1 MKKIAVLFV
10 LLGVVFSPSTLVFA
24 QQAEDVCGCML
35 GSGEDTFV
43 RCTQKSAYSNC
54 ESGCR
59 VFVNTSISVCEEI
72 LRKEQSAIK
81 SGEQA
86 AAKVVDTVSVDSA
99 KAAIA
104 DKQTRYDLKNPIDT
118 KGRNLDAAFFISLI
132 IKTIFGLL
140 GALTLL
146 MLVWGGFQW
155 LTSAGNSEKV
165 SEGTETMKWAIL
177 GVVLVFASYV
187 LVDRVFSLIKGG

>member
-1 MKKIAVLFV
+1 MIVGCYPVAAGQKCKIDEKQYEAPSCQLLSQTIIEDYTKKIKAPTVEV
-10 LLGVVFSPSTLVFA
+10 KIETPVQPQGKNCKDPGGC
-24 QQAEDVCGCML
+24 DVEL
-35 GSGEDTFV
+35 ADPL
-43 RCTQKSAYSNC
+43 QSNITD
-54 ESGCR
+54 
-59 VFVNTSISVCEEI
+59 V
-72 LRKEQSAIK
+72 
-81 SGEQA
+81 
-86 AAKVVDTVSVDSA
+86 
-99 KAAIA
+99 
-104 DKQTRYDLKNPIDT
+104 KQFIPIT
-118 KGRNLDAAFFISLI
+118 

-187 LVDRVFSLIKGG
+187 LVDRVFSLVLGK